1 MFNNFVKRCIFGGAR
16 EKGFTLVERWQ
27 KCSDTV
33 RMATERCC
41 PKQLQE
47 KKEERPAGSLGNTV
61 NGYNG
66 YKTVTKGL
74 QKGYKMVTK
83 GLQSD
88 FRNISA
94 APIVAT
100 RLHNGC
106 KSYLRRACWL

>member
-1 MFNNFVKRCIFGGAR
+1 MVLPRKAGGKEGGTASWEPAKHGQR
-16 EKGFTLVERWQ
+16 
-27 KCSDTV
+27 
-33 RMATERCC
+33 
-41 PKQLQE
+41 LQ
-47 KKEERPAGSLGNTV
+47 RLH
-61 NGYNG
+61 NG
-66 YKTVTKGL
+66 YKTVTNGL

-106 KSYLRRACWL
+106 KSILRRACWL